1 VLVSIGII
9 VLGTAVCVAASMLTR
24 RARRQRRIRYDKSP
38 MAGDVFGVIGTG
50 FTVILAFVIFTAF
63 ESYQR
68 ARDAAG
74 VESVATRQMEY
85 LTESFPQQSRVRL
98 QGDVVC
104 YARAVVYDEWPLMA
118 SGRSSPVV
126 DHWVTEIDT
135 SMVDV
140 PIASTKEVEVFNMWF
155 QRSDERQEGRR
166 GRLAEGVPLI
176 PFFVWAVLVLLLA
189 VVLAY
194 QIVFVRASRPLL
206 PQAFGVA
213 ATAGTLL
220 AGMVLIYVLDMPF
233 ADRGAEI
240 APTRMQATSVVLE
253 TQYVGTPGSIPCDAD
268 GIPRSPS

>member
-1 VLVSIGII
+1 AG
-9 VLGTAVCVAASMLTR
+9 
-24 RARRQRRIRYDKSP
+24 RQRRIRYDKSP

-63 ESYQR
+63 ERYQR
-68 ARDAAG
+68 ARDPAG

-98 QGDVVC
+98 QGDLVC

-155 QRSDERQEGRR
+155 QRPDERQEARG

-194 QIVFVRASRPLL
+194 QIVF
-206 PQAFGVA
+206 
-213 ATAGTLL
+213 
-220 AGMVLIYVLDMPF
+220 
-233 ADRGAEI
+233 
-240 APTRMQATSVVLE
+240 
-253 TQYVGTPGSIPCDAD
+253 
-268 GIPRSPS
+268 